1 MPSILSKLLDILF
14 PRRCF
19 ACHAVGRYFCPE
31 CGANLARAG
40 SNELGHLA
48 AFDYDQSAIKKAI
61 WKLKYS
67 GITSLADELG
77 ALLAEHLLEEMTELA
92 LYAGRERVLVV
103 PVPLSRAR
111 RRKRGYNQSALLAR
125 ALVKRVPDK
134 LEYRDDLILKIKDTP
149 PQVAMRSRA
158 ARLANLRGA
167 FKAPRPELL
176 TGRAVLIIDDV
187 ITTGATLSEMAKT
200 LKTAGADPILTAA
213 LACRD
218 YD

>member
-1 MPSILSKLLDILF
+1 MFQQLLDIIF

-31 CGANLARAG
+31 CSAALARAG

-48 AFDYDQSAIKKAI
+48 AFDYDQPAIKKAI

-111 RRKRGYNQSALLAR
+111 RRARGYNQSALLAR
-125 ALVKRVPDK
+125 ALVRRVPDK
-134 LEYRDDLILKIKDTP
+134 LEYRDDLIFKIKDTP
-149 PQVAMRSRA
+149 AQVSLSRRA
-158 ARLANLRGA
+158 DRLSNLRGA
-167 FKAPRPELL
+167 FRATQLQL
-176 TGRAVLIIDDV
+176 IAGRAVLIIDDV

-213 LACRD
+213 LAHREI
-218 YD
+218 